1 MRGKGW
7 LGLLCLVLSAA
18 SLADAQFLLRG
29 TISGQVTDPSGAVVP
44 SATVLLVEV
53 DRNQTFEGSTNASG
67 LYSFPNLTAGR
78 YQVSVE
84 HAGFRKTVSEIMT
97 ITTNDTMRV
106 DLALQVGE
114 VTETVEVT
122 STAPLI
128 QTEQTVVGQV
138 VSEELV
144 ESLPAFGRNFTAFSA
159 LAPNVSSFPRS
170 ATQNETWAV
179 GSHHTIGGT
188 PIMVGGGGD
197 NGLYMNGVNINDS
210 WLGGTQYSPS
220 MENVQEV
227 KVDSA
232 NFSASTG
239 RDISSVTVTTKAGT
253 NQLHGTLFNY
263 LQNEALNAW
272 HPFVKAESEPG
283 QEKDI
288 LRRNQFGGNIGG
300 PVVIP
305 KLVNGRD
312 RAFFFVGYEG
322 FDNNTGGASQ
332 LFRLPT
338 AAERQGDF
346 SHLLSRFPDDPNV
359 ILYNPF
365 STVIDEEGNSTRDP
379 IINND
384 LRTTGMINS
393 QAQQQISEL
402 FPEPSGFTNP
412 SNPSDLRN
420 HRTFGTSG
428 NFNWRF
434 DTRFD
439 YRITDNDNIYVA
451 YSESQGKDANTGGL
465 FPELPENVEDT
476 SYIITLSYARVF
488 TPTLTNDF
496 VFGWG
501 RPGINNVDQAA
512 RDYMHQPD
520 TPRNRFFKNLGTEA
534 DFGFHRISPDGN
546 DWDDSRIGYDEVLT
560 FDNPNLQ
567 FSNNTSWL
575 KGDHSM
581 KWGFNFVRKSER
593 VINLRRQVVFD
604 VAPTRS
610 GSIDDSLGGDPV
622 ASWLL
627 GVPSEIRQSFSFENN
642 EEPWKANNQDV
653 WGFYFE
659 DKWQLSPKLTLTAG
673 LRYDLQIPVYGPNS
687 FCCAAVDFSYPGWQ
701 LAIPG
706 RADGLSQKWIPA
718 DKNNWA
724 PRLALAYRLRPDLV
738 VRASYGI
745 FYMGGIQELRARV
758 TDNLAS
764 SDGEVFNNARF
775 GVHDDLPHL
784 TFADI
789 FPTQNGFRLGT
800 YPVSTG
806 EGTGYFEGITGVD
819 IVDKESAVDPY
830 FQRWSIDIQKGLGQ
844 STALTL
850 SYNGSLGTKLPYR
863 ENLNVPAYQTGW
875 PSEADFDAARPN
887 NNGRFSDVRVTRH
900 GNNSFY
906 HAGTIKLERRL
917 ERGLQF
923 ITHYTWSKTVTDHVL
938 FTPEFLPDGANYFY
952 YDWNRRLGRG
962 EGEFSHPHRWLI
974 ALLWQPSWGAN
985 LPAVPKALLNGWTLS
1000 LITTFESGNAVNPT
1014 NLQSSARDHEPD
1026 RPHLLSNPNLPRGE
1040 RTQTRYF
1047 DTSAFADPGQD
1058 VKGTAGLGIIRGPGQ
1073 NNWNINLAKTF
1084 RPTERINIEFRSEF
1098 YNAFNHTQFSSINAE
1113 FEEFS
1118 GTTFG
1123 WATWARDPRVMQM
1136 GLRLTF

>member
-1 MRGKGW
+1 MWGRGVF
-7 LGLLCLVLSAA
+7 LLFVVLSGLP
-18 SLADAQFLLRG
+18 SLQAQFLLRG
-29 TISGQVTDPSGAVVP
+29 TISGLVTDPTGAVVP
-44 SATVLLVEV
+44 AARVVLTEVE
-53 DRNQTFEGSTNASG
+53 RNQTFEGSTNASG
-67 LYSFPNLTAGR
+67 LFSFPNLTAGN
-78 YQVSVE
+78 YQVTVE
-84 HAGFRKTVSEIMT
+84 QSGFSKAVSDIIS
-97 ITTNDTMRV
+97 ITTNDNARV
-106 DLALQVGE
+106 DMTLQVGE

-122 STAPLI
+122 SSAPLI

-138 VSEELV
+138 VDQQLV
-144 ESLPAFGRNFTAFSA
+144 EELPAFGRNFTAFAA

-170 ATQNETWAV
+170 AGENATWAV

-239 RDISSVTVTTKAGT
+239 RDISSVSVTTKSGT
-253 NQLHGTLFNY
+253 NEFHGTLFNY

-305 KLVNGRD
+305 KLFNGRD

-322 FDNNTGGASQ
+322 FDNNTGGSSS
-332 LFRLPT
+332 LYRVPT
-338 AAERQGDF
+338 SAERQGDF

-365 STVIDEEGNSTRDP
+365 TTTIDADGNTLREP
-379 IINND
+379 VINND
-384 LRTTGMINS
+384 LRTTGMIDPR
-393 QAQQQISEL
+393 AQEQIGAL
-402 FPEPSGFTNP
+402 FPDPSGFSNP
-412 SNPSDLRN
+412 ANPSDLRN
-420 HRTFGTSG
+420 HRTTGSRG
-428 NFNWRF
+428 NFNWRM

-451 YSESQGKDANTGGL
+451 YSESSGKDTNTGGL

-501 RPGINNVDQAA
+501 RPGINNIDQGT
-512 RDYMHQPD
+512 RDYMHDPD
-520 TPRNRFFKNLGTEA
+520 TPRNRFFNNLGNDV
-534 DFGFHRISPDGN
+534 DFGFHRISMDGN
-546 DWDDSRIGYDEVLT
+546 QWGDSRVGYDEVLT

-575 KGDHSM
+575 RGDHSM
-581 KWGFNFVRKSER
+581 KWGFNFVRKGER
-593 VINLRRQVVFD
+593 VINLRRQVIFD
-604 VAPTRS
+604 ATATRS
-610 GSIDDSLGGDPV
+610 GSVDESVGGDPV

-627 GVPSEIRQSFSFENN
+627 GVPTSIRQSFAFEDN
-642 EEPWKANNQDV
+642 EQPWTANNQDV

-659 DKWQLSPKLTLTAG
+659 DKWQLSPKLTFTAG
-673 LRYDLQIPVYGPNS
+673 LRYDLQIPVYGPNR
-687 FCCAAVDFSYPGWQ
+687 FCCATIDFNYPGWQ

-706 RADGLSQKWIPA
+706 RAAGYSQKWAPA

-724 PRLALAYRLRPDLV
+724 PRLALAYRVKPDLV

-745 FYMGGIQELRARV
+745 FYMGGIQELRARNTSNV
-758 TDNLAS
+758 AS
-764 SDGEVFNNARF
+764 ADGEEFNNARF
-775 GVHDDLPHL
+775 GVNDDIPYLS
-784 TFADI
+784 FNDI
-789 FPTQNGFRLGT
+789 FPTQNSFKLGT

-806 EGTGYFEGITGVD
+806 EGTGYFDGISYVEM
-819 IVDKESAVDPY
+819 VDKASSVDPY
-830 FQRWSIDIQKGLGQ
+830 FQRWTIDIQKGLGQ

-850 SYNGSLGTKLPYR
+850 SYNGSRGTKLPYR
-863 ENLNVPAYQTGW
+863 ENLNAPAYQTGW
-875 PSEADFDAARPN
+875 TSEADVDAARPN

-906 HAGTIKLERRL
+906 NAGTIKLERRMD
-917 ERGLQF
+917 RGLQF
-923 ITHYTWSKTVTDHVL
+923 VTHYTWSKTVTDYVL
-938 FTPEFLPDGANYFY
+938 FTPEFLPGGASFLNYDY
-952 YDWNRRLGRG
+952 NRHLGRG
-962 EGEFSHPHRWLI
+962 EGEFSHPHRWLT
-974 ALLWQPSWGAN
+974 AVLWEPPWGAN
-985 LPAVPKALLNGWTLS
+985 LPAFPKALLNGWTIS
-1000 LITTFESGNAVNPT
+1000 FITTLESGNSITPENA
-1014 NLQSSARDHEPD
+1014 QSSARDLEPD
-1026 RPHLLSNPNLPRGE
+1026 RPNLLGNPNLSRGE
-1040 RTQTRYF
+1040 RTQTRFF
-1047 DTSAFADPGQD
+1047 DAGVFADPGQD

-1073 NNWNINLAKTF
+1073 NNWNVNLAKTF
-1084 RPTERINIEFRSEF
+1084 RPTERVNVEFRAEF
-1098 YNAFNHTQFSSINAE
+1098 YNAFNHTQYSDVNRW

-1118 GTTFG
+1118 GSTFG